1 MQFIARLLHLQ
12 VIECADDKVAL
23 DQETR
28 KILEKA
34 KQEAM
39 AIPVI
44 VQMKDAEETSADK
57 YLVKRLNKRIT
68 DLEHQVMD
76 QEEELAKFKRHSSPN
91 RRVSSIRPPP
101 TQPAINGAVK
111 GAAPSTG
118 TKKVIKIKK
127 NVTKNAK

>member
-1 MQFIARLLHLQ
+1 
-12 VIECADDKVAL
+12 
-23 DQETR
+23 
-28 KILEKA
+28 
-34 KQEAM
+34 M

-76 QEEELAKFKRHSSPN
+76 QEEELVKSKSHVISN
-91 RRVSSIRPPP
+91 RRVSSIRPLPIQP
-101 TQPAINGAVK
+101 TINGAVK
-111 GAAPSTG
+111 CAVASTE

-127 NVTKNAK
+127 TITKSAK